1 MTLSLGR
8 IFATTGSAI
17 LLTVAVIGVVRATA
31 PAPSSAQT
39 SPATAALAAPAAAPT
54 TGTVGTAT
62 LDDQV
67 AGELDA
73 VLAADQTA
81 TAKAAPAARLAR
93 GQLRRLAAWRH
104 LVHATVVVDL
114 DKVGLTT
121 IQLDH
126 GTISAVSATS
136 ITISETGGGSVT
148 IALGSDTRVR
158 RDGAKAA
165 VTDLKA
171 ADEIFVMSK
180 VEPGG
185 STAYL
190 VVVPKA

>member
-8 IFATTGSAI
+8 ILATTGFAI
-17 LLTVAVIGVVRATA
+17 VLAVAAIGVVRATA
-31 PAPSSAQT
+31 PAPST
-39 SPATAALAAPAAAPT
+39 SPAPAALAAPAELPT
-54 TGTVGTAT
+54 TGTGA

-73 VLAADQTA
+73 VLAANQTA
-81 TAKAAPAARLAR
+81 TAQAAPAGRNAR

-104 LVHATVVVDL
+104 LVHATVVVEL

-126 GTISAVSATS
+126 GTISAVSAS
-136 ITISETGGGSVT
+136 SLTISETGGGSVT